1 MSYLLFVQ
9 PLGSPHHPPLQHNW
23 PSRLLRFF
31 WKSVRM
37 TPCTV
42 PPPPPSTPDS
52 TTARLLQNHRPVRA
66 QHTYLPHARW
76 VIWHWCWVLF
86 CIIHYKNVE
95 WFILSDHGYRCFN
108 SQIQAQITLK
118 TKPNTAWHFFF
129 FFTRIDHIKLLLF
142 EIFFFFFQ
150 TKARFFWHLKEC
162 MQIMQMNE
170 L

>member
-1 MSYLLFVQ
+1 MCNFCDIIATSNWIPDRYLMSYLLFVQ

-118 TKPNTAWHFFF
+118 TKPNTAWHFYFF
-129 FFTRIDHIKLLLF
+129 LQ
-142 EIFFFFFQ
+142 E
-150 TKARFFWHLKEC
+150 
-162 MQIMQMNE
+162 
-170 L
+170 